1 MIKEIV
7 LETFLQEST
16 PIYLGSKIWDSVLPE
31 KMNELKTDK
40 YFLIT
45 DFNILNIYG
54 QTLYD
59 FLSKNYPVE
68 LIVLPAGE
76 VNKNNMTC
84 NYLIEELFERNIT
97 KSSVL
102 IAFGGGVIGNIVGLA
117 AALIFRGIRFF
128 HIPITFMSQTDS
140 ILSRKQAINSMSGK
154 NMIGS
159 YYTPLFNFVDT
170 SFLLSEPER
179 LVRGALVETIKNGL
193 IFNRNFFYEMK
204 ERINKGLV
212 FNEENLFDLVKIS
225 ILSKLPII
233 KNDPS
238 EKALGMILEYGHTT
252 GHAIERLLKGK
263 YSHGECVSIGMI
275 IAARISNK
283 LGLLSHDEVEEH
295 LDILQ
300 ALGTPTKVPDVL
312 NAETIMRRM
321 ELDNKKDIHGIRF
334 VLLNEIGSCIEG
346 PEQSYMV
353 EVNPEI
359 QKEAINESF

>member
-1 MIKEIV
+1 M
-7 LETFLQEST
+7 
-16 PIYLGSKIWDSVLPE
+16 
-31 KMNELKTDK
+31 
-40 YFLIT
+40 
-45 DFNILNIYG
+45 
-54 QTLYD
+54 
-59 FLSKNYPVE
+59 
-68 LIVLPAGE
+68 
-76 VNKNNMTC
+76 
-84 NYLIEELFERNIT
+84 
-97 KSSVL
+97 
-102 IAFGGGVIGNIVGLA
+102 
-117 AALIFRGIRFF
+117 
-128 HIPITFMSQTDS
+128 
-140 ILSRKQAINSMSGK
+140 
-154 NMIGS
+154 
-159 YYTPLFNFVDT
+159 DT

-312 NAETIMRRM
+312 NSETIMRRM

-346 PEQSYMV
+346 PEHSYMV